1 MIRIEDYEQYI
12 GAEAVERIVTKAKP
26 LRDRHIAHLNS
37 TYYGGGVAELLGS
50 MVLLFNGLGI
60 KTGWRII
67 QGNPDF
73 FSITKKMH
81 NGLQGGEIN
90 LTERKKQIYEDIVC
104 ENAIRNHLDHDMV
117 IIHDPQPLPLIHH
130 YRKHGPWIWR
140 CHVDLTRPHKELWN
154 YLTPFIERY
163 DAVVFSIKEYM
174 QNLKTPVVFIMPA
187 IDPFVIKN
195 REMSEEEKDERLKH
209 YDIPTDLPLVVQ
221 VSRFD
226 VWKDPRG
233 VIEAFRLARKE
244 VDCTLVLLGN
254 VATDDPEG
262 VEVYES
268 LLEAQEERII
278 ILSVQDTALV
288 NALQSRAAVVL
299 QKSLREGFG
308 LTVAEAMWKGT
319 PVIGGNVGGIRY
331 QIEDGVNGFLVS
343 SVEQAAE
350 RIVMLL
356 KDEKLRKEIGRKA
369 RETVKERFLMS
380 RYVEQYLDL
389 FNSFETIY
397 RLNYR
402 A

>member
-12 GAEAVERIVTKAKP
+12 GAEAVERILKKAKP
-26 LRDRHIAHLNS
+26 LQDRHISHINS

-50 MVLLFNGLGI
+50 MVLLLNGLGI
-60 KTGWRII
+60 KTGWRIL

-81 NGLQGGEIN
+81 NAMQGGEIN
-90 LTERKKQIYEDIVC
+90 LTERKKQIYEDIVL
-104 ENAIRNHLDHDMV
+104 ENAIRNHLDHDIV
-117 IIHDPQPLPLIHH
+117 VIHDPQPLPMIKH

-140 CHVDLTRPHKELWN
+140 CHVDMTNPNRGLWE
-154 YLTPFIERY
+154 YLVPFIEHY
-163 DAVVFSIKEYM
+163 DAVILSIKEYM
-174 QNLKTPVVFIMPA
+174 QNLKTPTVFFMPA

-195 REMSEEEKDERLKH
+195 RDLSEEEKDERLAH
-209 YDIPTDLPLVVQ
+209 YNIPTDLPLVVQ
-221 VSRFD
+221 ISRFD
-226 VWKDPRG
+226 IWKDPKG
-233 VIEAFRLARKE
+233 VIEAFEIARKE

-262 VEVYES
+262 MEVYQS
-268 LLEAQEERII
+268 LLGAKEERII

-288 NALQSRAAVVL
+288 NALQCRAAVVL

-331 QIEDGVNGFLVS
+331 QIKDGENGFLVS

-350 RIVMLL
+350 RIVQLL
-356 KDEKLRKEIGRKA
+356 RNEKLREEIGKKA
-369 RETVKERFLMS
+369 KASVRSNFLMS

-389 FNSFETIY
+389 FNSFETSY
-397 RLNYR
+397 KLKL
-402 A
+402 